1 MEAKDA
7 APSLMIGHHG
17 NIDLYGIVRP
27 NIVALKPYR
36 CARDD
41 YDSGVLLDA
50 NENSFGAPVE
60 VPAVTEVERYPCP
73 YQWELKELVSAFRG
87 VRREQVFLGV
97 GSDEAIDLLIRVFCR
112 PGKDSILIT
121 PPTYGMYKVSAAVN
135 DVEVKTCNLTED
147 FNLDLAPTLAAL
159 APSGVDD
166 TTGEEGPGPRI
177 VWLCSPGNPTAKLL
191 RVEDVRAVR
200 FAHQPRRR
208 SVCVCVCVCVRA
220 RGACGFPKWDRAV
233 ETE

>member
-7 APSLMIGHHG
+7 GAPSLMIGHHG

-166 TTGEEGPGPRI
+166 DTGEEVPGPRI

-200 FAHQPRRR
+200 FDHQH
-208 SVCVCVCVCVRA
+208 VGDVCVCVRA
-220 RGACGFPKWDRAV
+220 SVLCSLFSLIGALLDWAL
-233 ETE
+233 